1 LKSILKDNRGFA
13 LILTILIISLLMVL
27 TLNFNNVMWAGLYS
41 SANLRD
47 GIRLGFV
54 ARSGIDCAMAV
65 LSEDASSSSS
75 DSLQET
81 WAHSKEFSLN
91 SATMFENGRFH
102 VDISDLSGK
111 IQINRL
117 INDKGEFND
126 AQKKLITRFLN
137 SEPFRL
143 EPEAAGN
150 LIDALKDWIDP
161 DEDVTRFGAEN
172 GYYQSLQNPY
182 TCKNGPIDSLSQ
194 IRLVKGMTRDLF
206 FGIDNSPGISDS
218 LSIYGDGKININTA
232 GSLVLRSLSDD
243 IDAEMVQDMMT
254 YRLDENN
261 DLTDPAWYRKVP
273 GMGHVTIDP
282 ALIKTSSTHFKIS
295 SSGIEGN
302 MNKQVTAV
310 IERQDATSIQIVSW
324 KVD

>member
-232 GSLVLRSLSDD
+232 GSLVLKSLSDD

>member
-1 LKSILKDNRGFA
+1 MKSILKDNRGFA

-232 GSLVLRSLSDD
+232 GSLVLKSLSDD